1 MPKLESSKKTKL
13 KHRIRQIP
21 FARGYHPPSY
31 KQQLAAIGFKH
42 NEMPLEYSDIES
54 EDKFFTPIPQP
65 KSVDD
70 WLAQYVED
78 GQSFREYLK
87 ENPWFS
93 KRKSK
98 FIRQTFISNGGT
110 LCEKFPEGK
119 IYIAKIGEFSDQD
132 IQFDDLIDYVRR
144 FLCVPVQ
151 ILDGLEIEK
160 RNNDLIFVE
169 KPAFSPSSRPG
180 ARVKKS
186 CIETRYSAKTKHIQ
200 IGVDSILTK
209 MRNIIPK
216 DALCLVGLTP
226 YDLYGD
232 ESDLFV
238 AGMAAGNRRVAVF
251 SLMRYNP
258 ALTFSKEH
266 WFDIKENQIVSLVDK
281 QRLILQRSCKLVV
294 HEICHLLGLPHCVYF
309 RCCMNGSGHLQED
322 FDQPMMLCPV
332 DLHKLQAL
340 IGFHV
345 SERYQR
351 LLEFYK
357 IHHFTEEAAWTERR
371 LKFLQSKESG
381 NGSTK

>member
-1 MPKLESSKKTKL
+1 MPKQKSDKKARL
-13 KHRIRQIP
+13 KQGRQKIP
-21 FARGYHPPSY
+21 FAKGYRPPSQ
-31 KQQLAAIGFKH
+31 KDQLAAIGFE
-42 NEMPLEYSDIES
+42 NNVLPLEYSDVES
-54 EDKFFTPIPQP
+54 EDKFFLPIPEP

-98 FIRQTFISNGGT
+98 FMKQAFRSDGNT
-110 LCEKFPEGK
+110 LCEKYPEGK
-119 IYIAKIGEFSDQD
+119 VYIAKIGDFSDAD
-132 IQFDDLIDYVRR
+132 ISFDSLIDYIRR

-151 ILDGLEIEK
+151 VLNELAIEK
-160 RNNDLIFVE
+160 RNNDLIFVK
-169 KPAFSPSSRPG
+169 KPSCRSSGRAE
-180 ARVKKS
+180 ARIRKS
-186 CIETRYSAKTKHIQ
+186 CLQTRFNAKTKHIQ
-200 IGVDSILTK
+200 IEVDSILAQI
-209 MRNIIPK
+209 RSIIPG
-216 DALCLVGLTP
+216 DALCLIGLTL

-232 ESDLFV
+232 DSDLFV

-258 ALTFSKEH
+258 ALTFSSEH
-266 WFDIKENQIVSLVDK
+266 WYDIKESKKVSSAEK

-332 DLHKLQAL
+332 DLHKLQEL
-340 IGFHV
+340 IGFDV
-345 SERYQR
+345 TERYQS
-351 LLEFYK
+351 LLDFFNT
-357 IHHFTEEAAWTERR
+357 HGFTDEAAWTERR
-371 LKFLQSKESG
+371 LKFLQAKKSYHS
-381 NGSTK
+381 SRV